1 MQSRSVFSRKTRT
14 ARGTDVEILRA
25 KIDALESAL
34 AAGTTTARLEQI
46 LLGGLQRI
54 ASDNAARDSVV
65 EHLWTKVIDREHDL
79 AAAIEHL
86 LDVST
91 ALADRLDAQ
100 DREQRVL
107 VELLRVGLRRL
118 EPGTEKVIGGSV
130 PAGDQNEADVIE
142 LDEPRRGDEWHTA
155 S

>member
-1 MQSRSVFSRKTRT
+1 VFSSNRRP
-14 ARGTDVEILRA
+14 ARNTEVEILRA
-25 KIDALESAL
+25 KIEALESARSVSE
-34 AAGTTTARLEQI
+34 ATARLEQM

-65 EHLWTKVIDREHDL
+65 EHLWHKVIDREHDL

-86 LDVST
+86 LDVSE

-107 VELLRVGLRRL
+107 VDLLRVGLQRL
-118 EPGTEKVIGGSV
+118 EPG
-130 PAGDQNEADVIE
+130 PAKPIEADVID

>member
-1 MQSRSVFSRKTRT
+1 MPEESKPCCPDGGHRLDPSSTWNRRSFIRSVSE
-14 ARGTDVEILRA
+14 A
-25 KIDALESAL
+25 
-34 AAGTTTARLEQI
+34 TARLEQM

-65 EHLWTKVIDREHDL
+65 EHLWHKVIDREHDL

-86 LDVST
+86 LDVSE

-107 VELLRVGLRRL
+107 VDLLRVGLQRL
-118 EPGTEKVIGGSV
+118 EPG
-130 PAGDQNEADVIE
+130 PAKPIEADVID